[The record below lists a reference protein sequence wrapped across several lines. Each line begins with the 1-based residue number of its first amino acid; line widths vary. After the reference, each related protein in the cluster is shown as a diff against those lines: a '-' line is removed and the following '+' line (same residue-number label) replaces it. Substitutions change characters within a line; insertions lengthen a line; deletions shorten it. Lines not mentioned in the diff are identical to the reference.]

1 MNPSLMIVEDH
12 TSIRQLLT
20 TVIDSWNEFKI
31 VGEAG
36 SGVEAVKLIRQL
48 RPDLIVL
55 DLLLPQ
61 LSGRDVLRRVKK
73 DSPRSKVLLYTCVTD
88 PTVIGQVL
96 EDKPFGFVGKTD
108 SLDTL
113 RRALKT
119 VAAGQIFFTPLASR
133 VLVTSVSRR
142 ELSLSD
148 REREILQLITE
159 GKSSKEIAD
168 VLRISIRTVENH
180 RANMLE
186 RFEVHSIVQLVRI
199 AIKAG
204 WIN

>member
-1 MNPSLMIVEDH
+1 MIVEDH

-113 RRALKT
+113 HRALKT
-119 VAAGQIFFTPLASR
+119 VAAGQIFFTPFASR
-133 VLVTSVSRR
+133 VLVSSLSRR